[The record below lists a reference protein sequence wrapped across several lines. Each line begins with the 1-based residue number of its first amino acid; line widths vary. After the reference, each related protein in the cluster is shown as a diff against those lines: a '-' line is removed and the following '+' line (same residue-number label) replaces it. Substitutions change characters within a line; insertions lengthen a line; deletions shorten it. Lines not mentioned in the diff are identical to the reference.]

1 MTSLVLHFLLHVDC
15 VYFCLHSSPPPCP
28 VISSS
33 PPLSSP
39 LLPTVSR
46 AEHPA
51 SVLSRFRQP
60 QSSLQRPPWKLAVV
74 SARTSSRTSD
84 NEEQVSEQHPH
95 AERNSCYILDS
106 TKGDDSLLCDDS
118 RSCWIQKNLDLTFKT
133 NTSVPTT
140 ITTRIYCWIK

>member
-1 MTSLVLHFLLHVDC
+1 MTSLVLHFLLHVDVDC

-51 SVLSRFRQP
+51 SALSRFRQP
-60 QSSLQRPPWKLAVV
+60 QSSRQRPPWKLAVV

-84 NEEQVSEQHPH
+84 NKEQVSEQHPH
-95 AERNSCYILDS
+95 AERNSCYIIDS
-106 TKGDDSLLCDDS
+106 TEGLLCGDS
-118 RSCWIQKNLDLTFKT
+118 RSCWIQTKLCLIFK
-133 NTSVPTT
+133 P
-140 ITTRIYCWIK
+140 IQAFQQREPP